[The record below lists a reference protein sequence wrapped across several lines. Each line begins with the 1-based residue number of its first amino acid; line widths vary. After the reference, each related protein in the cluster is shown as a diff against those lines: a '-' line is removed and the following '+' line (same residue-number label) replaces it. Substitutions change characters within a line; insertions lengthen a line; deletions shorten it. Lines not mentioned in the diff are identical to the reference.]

1 MTDPSREAFENTYPA
16 AAADWHDGIQ
26 NYVAFAAHYEP
37 QLRVINLTR
46 DSGADSLAHE
56 WAHGLD
62 HYMAQVT
69 FSADQQFK
77 SPTTLITDV
86 MVDVAAKT
94 HRPALQRQLSLLMQE
109 FGRSQDNAFYQAAL
123 RIEALKGARKS
134 YWQTPSAL
142 WARSFN
148 AYVQD
153 ALSAKGESSPW
164 LVHGTRTR
172 DQHDP
177 LVSAYPDGEQRQRL
191 QQLWSACME
200 VLRGG

>member
-1 MTDPSREAFENTYPA
+1 M
-16 AAADWHDGIQ
+16 
-26 NYVAFAAHYEP
+26 
-37 QLRVINLTR
+37 
-46 DSGADSLAHE
+46 
-56 WAHGLD
+56 
-62 HYMAQVT
+62 
-69 FSADQQFK
+69 
-77 SPTTLITDV
+77 
-86 MVDVAAKT
+86 
-94 HRPALQRQLSLLMQE
+94 
-109 FGRSQDNAFYQAAL
+109 

-142 WARSFN
+142 WARSFD

-191 QQLWSACME
+191 QQLRNAQERTLAQFDFNALTRVFDVC
-200 VLRGG
+200 RG